1 MSESSALRQVL
12 LNSHDAGC
20 VLFRN
25 NTGMGW
31 VGRMQRLMPGAAYI
45 VKPGDVIL
53 GGARPLHAGLCK
65 GSSDCIGWSNVIVT
79 PEMVGLPLAVFTA
92 VEVKAKRGH
101 ADKYQ
106 KQFIEQVNLAR
117 GIGRVLREG
126 EDFIE
131 RIRVAVDELIGT
143 AAC

>member
-1 MSESSALRQVL
+1 MSEASALRQAL
-12 LNSHDAGC
+12 LSSHDAGC

-31 VGRMQRLMPGAAYI
+31 VGRTQRLMPGAAYI
-45 VKPGDVIL
+45 VKAGDVIL

-79 PEMVGLPLAVFTA
+79 AEMVGLPLAVFTA
-92 VEVKAKRGH
+92 VEVKAKGGH
-101 ADKYQ
+101 ADKHQ
-106 KQFIEQVNLAR
+106 KQFIEQVNRAR
-117 GIGRVLREG
+117 GIGMVLREG

-131 RIRVAVDELIGT
+131 RISAGAGGLIG
-143 AAC
+143 AM